1 MNMSNFAFRY
11 QAVRSSEQIEANTM
25 FGGIGSEPA
34 TAASL
39 RKSRRTAEETVFVV
53 PVVRI
58 GRCSHLRWPQLLN
71 RLPRPRSW
79 DYGARTF
86 CR

>member
-1 MNMSNFAFRY
+1 MNMPNFAFRY

-25 FGGIGSEPA
+25 FGSTGYRSEFEKVAP
-34 TAASL
+34 
-39 RKSRRTAEETVFVV
+39 TAEETVFVV

-58 GRCSHLRWPQLLN
+58 GHCSHLRWPQLLN